1 MSHGGG
7 SDDAFREPNLTPLL
21 DLVLQLLMFFIA
33 CVNFASEQVSGDIKL
48 PYSDSAKPIEKSDM
62 VALYLN
68 QKSMRS
74 KEFRDKLT
82 PELLEKFQNQDTV
95 VLIPGKD
102 RPMTLLET
110 KAWLKQQHEDA
121 EKLAGGGEVKTVIHF
136 RTDDEVELNQLF
148 QLMDHCKT
156 AGYTK
161 LKLRAKIRGGG
172 SA

>member
-7 SDDAFREPNLTPLL
+7 GADEPADPNLTPLL

-33 CVNFASEQVSGDIKL
+33 CVSFATEQVSGDIKL
-48 PYSDSAKPIEKSDM
+48 PYSDSAKPIEKSDTA
-62 VALYLN
+62 ALYLN
-68 QKSMRS
+68 QKSLRS
-74 KEFRDKLT
+74 QEFRDKL
-82 PELLEKFQNQDTV
+82 PEELREKFRNHDTV

-110 KAWLKQQHEDA
+110 KAWLKQQYEDA
-121 EKLAGGGEVKTVIHF
+121 EKASGGEVKTVIHF
-136 RTDDEVELNQLF
+136 RADDEVELNQLF
-148 QLMDHCKT
+148 QLMEHCKT